1 MEKASCTIYTNS
13 DLMSKKK
20 DIYWGRYR
28 TTTYDWYLKW
38 VASVIILAAMSI
50 RGVPDLTQLD
60 LTLSLIGV
68 FLWLLVSLIWKDRA
82 LILLNGVGLLF
93 LAKTYVQMYLI

>member
-1 MEKASCTIYTNS
+1 MKKQKASE
-13 DLMSKKK
+13 L
-20 DIYWGRYR
+20 WGRYR

-50 RGVPDLTQLD
+50 RGVPNLTQLD
-60 LTLSLIGV
+60 LSLSLIGV
-68 FLWLLVSLIWKDRA
+68 FLWLIVSLVWKDRA

-93 LAKTYVQMYLI
+93 LAKTYVSMYLV